1 MKTKEERTK
10 ETKVRSTPHE
20 NIRKQERKGIKL
32 PFPLI
37 VNQKK
42 VILEQK
48 KK

>member
-1 MKTKEERTK
+1 MKTNEERTK
-10 ETKVRSTPHE
+10 ETKVRSILHK
-20 NIRKQERKGIKL
+20 NVGKQERKGIKL

-37 VNQKK
+37 VNLKR